1 MSRAHES
8 CFRGVASVVLPTE
21 LLLDP
26 SLRTGFATLAAA
38 VYAAVCGAVFVRERR
53 KHKSTSAL
61 TLAAADSPGWLVA
74 YASQTGTAE
83 QLAVETARHLHQG
96 GLPVLLVELNQ
107 LSARQLQQTERALFI
122 VSTCGEGDAPDNG
135 ALFSSQHMV
144 GATPLPQLHFAVLA
158 LGDDSYAHHC
168 AFGRALDDW
177 LSNCG
182 ARAIQPCIEMNRGD
196 VMALTAWQGLLTHL
210 AGSSDAPDWTAPD
223 FDEWRLI
230 HRKCLN
236 LGSQGEPLY
245 EIALLPTRGELPH
258 WESGDL
264 AQVKVGADED
274 RPREYSI
281 ASLPSEGS
289 LRLLVRL
296 HRNATGQTG
305 STSGWFARAEI
316 GSCIRLRLR
325 PHRLFRLGANAERPL
340 ILIGNGSGMAGL
352 RGHIKAR
359 SAGGYDNWLIY
370 GERNASHDAIWAEEL
385 IAWQQAGVLSRLD
398 RVFSRD
404 GEALRYVQ
412 DVLNESGEALRQW
425 VDNGAAIYVCGSRV
439 GMGEGVEAALI
450 GLLGEDTMALLT
462 RAGRYRRD
470 VY

>member
-1 MSRAHES
+1 M
-8 CFRGVASVVLPTE
+8 LPTE
-21 LLLDP
+21 LLLDS
-26 SLRTGFATLAAA
+26 SLRTGCATLLA
-38 VYAAVCGAVFVRERR
+38 VAYAAVCGTVFVRERR

-61 TLAAADSPGWLVA
+61 TLAAADSPGWVVA

-135 ALFSSQHMV
+135 ALFSSQNMIS
-144 GATPLPQLHFAVLA
+144 ALPLSQLHFAVLA

-168 AFGRALDDW
+168 AFGRALDGW
-177 LSNCG
+177 LRNCG
-182 ARAIQPCIEMNRGD
+182 ARAIQPCIEINRGD
-196 VMALTAWQGLLTHL
+196 ETALAAWQALLTHL

-223 FDEWRLI
+223 FDTWRLVS
-230 HRKCLN
+230 RECLN
-236 LGSQGEPLY
+236 PDSQGAPLY
-245 EIALLPTRGELPH
+245 DITLLPSRGELPH

-264 AQVKVGADED
+264 AQVKVADD
-274 RPREYSI
+274 DGRPREYSI

-296 HRNATGQTG
+296 HRNSDGQTG

-316 GSCIRLRLR
+316 GSSIRLRLR

-340 ILIGNGSGMAGL
+340 ILIGNGSGLAGL
-352 RGHIKAR
+352 RGHIKTRAG
-359 SAGGYDNWLIY
+359 GGYDSWLIY

-385 IAWQQAGVLSRLD
+385 IAWRQAGVLSRLD

-404 GEALRYVQ
+404 GKPLRYVQ
-412 DVLNESGEALRQW
+412 DVLSQSGETLRQW
-425 VDNGAAIYVCGSRV
+425 VANGAAIYVCGSRV

-450 GLLGEDTMALLT
+450 GLLGEDTMEMLT